1 MSLQLAFNGMLYSSS
16 QSTLRN
22 IIVSQIFLLRF
33 HLRCWSAPGV
43 HLTNVIFSEWE
54 NTKQVMTTI
63 RLRTIVFLSR
73 STRVLYFDFRAK
85 TWLEKIGGGH
95 WVAFWGNHLKAE
107 VVISS
112 REWFG
117 DQSRGGRKRGWRDK
131 KSHSG
136 RHYLLPRPPPN
147 TTTRQKSLR
156 NRPRLYE
163 NLHVRAEL

>member
-1 MSLQLAFNGMLYSSS
+1 MPHISWHWSKIWRSPMITKVVALNL
-16 QSTLRN
+16 TLFGPKCIWVQRPKFLKN
-22 IIVSQIFLLRF
+22 NVSDF
-33 HLRCWSAPGV
+33 H
-43 HLTNVIFSEWE
+43 
-54 NTKQVMTTI
+54 
-63 RLRTIVFLSR
+63 LRTIVLLLR
-73 STRVLYFDFRAK
+73 SSCVLYFDFRAK
-85 TWLEKIGGGH
+85 TGLEKIGGGH